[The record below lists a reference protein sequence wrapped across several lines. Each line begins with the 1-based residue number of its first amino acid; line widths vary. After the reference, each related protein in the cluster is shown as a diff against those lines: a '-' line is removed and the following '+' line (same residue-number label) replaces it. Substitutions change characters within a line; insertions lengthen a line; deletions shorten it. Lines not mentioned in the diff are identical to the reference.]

1 MAIAEEHK
9 SNTESST
16 GAPHL
21 KYIEQYRDLF
31 DGVNDLVQ
39 SVTPDGSF
47 LYVNRSWLDTLG
59 YTEDDVKRLKV
70 FDIIHPDNK
79 EYCLSLFRQA
89 LEGVDLPLVMVVYLS
104 KSGDRVV
111 LEGDASVRFE
121 AGKPVFTRVIFRN
134 ITKRVEDER
143 RVRELASIVDRSF
156 EAIVITDSEGIIT
169 YVNDSW
175 QELNGWS
182 ATDVVGKVTPRIV
195 KSGMQ
200 ADVFYVDMW
209 KRIKSGETVTERL
222 VNKRKDGTLY
232 HAEVVIFSLVGSNG
246 IITGFAGFQHD
257 VTARDL
263 AEQKLVDA
271 KTYAESIIDSANA
284 IVAVLDDKG
293 LIEVFSKKAE
303 EITGYAKA
311 ELMGKNWFE
320 ILTPKSRYPEVW
332 AMFED
337 ALQHGFPKTFENPI
351 LTKDGRELIIAWTNS
366 NRMKGEK
373 VIGVITFGMDITER
387 KKIEKELTEKNRD
400 LEQFKDMMIGREL
413 KMIELK
419 KELESLKQQLAAY
432 VEKTIDQK

>member
-9 SNTESST
+9 SNMGSST
-16 GAPHL
+16 GASYQ
-21 KYIEQYRDLF
+21 KYIEQFRDLF

-39 SVTPDGSF
+39 SVAPDGSF

-79 EYCLSLFRQA
+79 EYCLSLFQQA
-89 LEGVDLPLVMVVYLS
+89 LEGVDLPLVTVIYRS
-104 KSGDRVV
+104 KNGDRVV
-111 LEGDASVRFE
+111 LEGDAIVRFE

-143 RVRELASIVDRSF
+143 RVRELASIVERSF
-156 EAIVITDSEGIIT
+156 EAIVITDPEGIIT

-182 ATDVVGKVTPRIV
+182 AADVVGKVTPRIV

-209 KRIKSGETVTERL
+209 KRIKSGETVTERI

-232 HAEVVIFSLVGSNG
+232 HAEVVIFPLVSSKG

-263 AEQKLVDA
+263 AEQRLVDA
-271 KTYAESIIDSANA
+271 KTYAENIIDSANA
-284 IVAVLDDKG
+284 IVAVLDGKG
-293 LIEVFSKKAE
+293 MIEVFSKKAE
-303 EITGYAKA
+303 EITGYTKA

-351 LTKDGRELIIAWTNS
+351 LTKDGRELTIAWTNS
-366 NRMKGEK
+366 NRMKDEK

-387 KKIEKELTEKNRD
+387 KKIEKELTKKNRD

-432 VEKTIDQK
+432 AEKTIDQK